1 MNTGINLLIGIL
13 IGLTGAFLGSVLFI
27 YFYTNYEI
35 AEGFRILKSQNSL
48 GKLIALGTLLNLIMF
63 FIMLKLKNELIA
75 RGIVLATILL
85 TVITLFV

>member
-27 YFYTNYEI
+27 YFNTNYEI

-48 GKLIALGTLLNLIMF
+48 GKLIALGAVLNLIVF
-63 FIMLKLKNELIA
+63 FIMLKLKKEVIA